1 MDGAPGG
8 LQSMGS
14 QRVGHDWAC
23 MQAYKGRNQA
33 LFDYSQ
39 SFLQHLALG
48 YFQQLFNFSL
58 CYHKTA
64 INLKLTFI
72 FSISFSF
79 SPGSTVTFFLL
90 WSSSAMLRALGQDIM
105 RYLYISM
112 EEFCLLSFASVMDWH
127 CGSVCSVTFKRTHF
141 WVGGVFWKSCV
152 CNCKLDSFP
161 ILKNFYYGVIV
172 LLTDMISWHYTIK
185 CDNIWKN
192 LQIQWLNNFQ
202 LTRAGSHIHR

>member
-8 LQSMGS
+8 LQSMGL
-14 QRVGHDWAC
+14 QRVGHDWAW
-23 MQAYKGRNQA
+23 MQAHKGRNQA

-48 YFQQLFNFSL
+48 YFQQVFNFSL

-64 INLKLTFI
+64 VNLKLTFI

-90 WSSSAMLRALGQDIM
+90 WSLSAMLRALGQDIM
-105 RYLYISM
+105 RYLHISM

-141 WVGGVFWKSCV
+141 RVGGEAVYWPSFNYITYSALSLFVQSITLLLVWPEPQIPHWKL
-152 CNCKLDSFP
+152 NGRD
-161 ILKNFYYGVIV
+161 
-172 LLTDMISWHYTIK
+172 DHSWVKHCIEK
-185 CDNIWKN
+185 PVV
-192 LQIQWLNNFQ
+192 
-202 LTRAGSHIHR
+202 